1 MADAVQQ
8 PRRAR
13 ALVLKVLALGL
24 PSVAFVVCH
33 VILERLKD
41 EMPEWLDLRLAWTM
55 VTSGMLGA
63 LTTAG
68 ALVVAVVASFL
79 RSVPT
84 SAKALIWTFVAI
96 SLLAL
101 VYLAQVPP

>member
-1 MADAVQQ
+1 MADAAQQ
-8 PRRAR
+8 PRRVKPWV
-13 ALVLKVLALGL
+13 LVVLALGL

-33 VILERLKD
+33 VILVRLKD
-41 EMPEWLDLRLAWTM
+41 QMPEWLGLVLAWTVVTCGM
-55 VTSGMLGA
+55 VGT

-68 ALVVAVVASFL
+68 AFVVAVVASFQ

-84 SAKALIWTFVAI
+84 SAKALMWTFVAI

-101 VYLAQVPP
+101 VYLALVPP

>member
-1 MADAVQQ
+1 M
-8 PRRAR
+8 
-13 ALVLKVLALGL
+13 LIVLALGL

-33 VILERLKD
+33 VILTRLKD
-41 EMPEWLDLRLAWTM
+41 QIPEWLGLVLAWTM

-79 RSVPT
+79 RSVPI

>member
-1 MADAVQQ
+1 M
-8 PRRAR
+8 
-13 ALVLKVLALGL
+13 VLALGL
-24 PSVAFVVCH
+24 PSVVFVVCH

-41 EMPEWLDLRLAWTM
+41 QMPEWLGLVLAWTM

-68 ALVVAVVASFL
+68 ALVVAVVTSFL
-79 RSVPT
+79 RTVPT
-84 SAKALIWTFVAI
+84 SAKALMWTFVAI

-101 VYLAQVPP
+101 VYLVQVPP